1 MDPKTEQKVMELQL
15 LEQNLQNL
23 NMQKQNFQNQLIEI
37 ESAQEELKKNP
48 EKAYK
53 IVGSI
58 MIQTAVKELEKDL
71 NSKKE
76 VIDLRLKNIEKQ
88 EKVLNGKLQAIRD
101 EVLSKL
107 NKNG

>member
-1 MDPKTEQKVMELQL
+1 MDKRTEQAVMELQL

-23 NMQKQNFQNQLIEI
+23 NMQKQTFQNQLIEV

-48 EKAYK
+48 KKAYR

-58 MIQTAVKELEKDL
+58 MVQTPIKGLEKDL

-76 VIDLRLKNIEKQ
+76 IIDLRLKNIEKQ
-88 EKVLNGKLQAIRD
+88 EKNLNEKLQTIRNQ
-101 EVLSKL
+101 VLEKL